1 MLPAPH
7 YLDAVPIFF
16 SCIALR
22 IWQKINFI
30 ENLVRIHIKCCRTD
44 SRRYLNADPIPA
56 KGCSV
61 AGPRLCKLKS
71 GASLDLKSCNKKI
84 FIFRLKKLKALKNP
98 WETFNE
104 I

>member
-16 SCIALR
+16 FALR
-22 IWQKINFI
+22 CGSGKKLIVI

-44 SRRYLNADPIPA
+44 SRRYLDADPIPA

-98 WETFNE
+98 RETFNE